1 MQIDLDAHKIVLS
14 RTEMCTDNR
23 SHGEHTHFHINVSYC
38 CVPFDYFAN
47 KSMLTFFDDTDIKGF
62 WKIPNSKN
70 YLQLELNSQSLG
82 YSSHTL
88 VTVLLWYYL
97 QAWDSS

>member
-1 MQIDLDAHKIVLS
+1 
-14 RTEMCTDNR
+14 
-23 SHGEHTHFHINVSYC
+23 
-38 CVPFDYFAN
+38 
-47 KSMLTFFDDTDIKGF
+47 MLTFFDDTDIKGF